1 MKELLK
7 EQYEAPATKRTRV
20 EMENGICATSTIEG
34 VKPGDDVGKQ
44 RHVNIDPQIS
54 EDFLGNPNSPNN
66 SIETTW

>member
-20 EMENGICATSTIEG
+20 EMENGICATSIINVE
-34 VKPGDDVGKQ
+34 PGDDVAKD

-54 EDFLGNPNSPNN
+54 EDFSETPGN
-66 SIETTW
+66 SIDTTW